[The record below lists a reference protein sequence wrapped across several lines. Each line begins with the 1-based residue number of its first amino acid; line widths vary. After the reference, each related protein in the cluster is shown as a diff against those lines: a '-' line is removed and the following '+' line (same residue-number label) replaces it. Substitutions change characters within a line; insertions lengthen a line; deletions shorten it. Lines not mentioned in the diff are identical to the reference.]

1 MCQTPIGTIIQ
12 RWSLGRTVRRSL
24 SHVSFASIFCSPASP
39 FASLDWGRCTRKG
52 TTLYLHVFN
61 WPSDGTL
68 PVPLRNQVKGARL
81 LADPSKPLTVSASS
95 DGVRIRLPARA
106 PDAIAMVVALQ
117 LAGEPQVIAAS
128 SASTLVR

>member
-1 MCQTPIGTIIQ
+1 MQAIGAWMKVNGEAIYAT
-12 RWSLGRTVRRSL
+12 T
-24 SHVSFASIFCSPASP
+24 ASP

-68 PVPLRNQVKGARL
+68 LVPLQNQVAGARL
-81 LADPSKPLTVSASS
+81 LADPSQMLGVSTSS

-106 PDAIAMVVALQ
+106 PDAIATVVALQ
-117 LAGEPQVIAAS
+117 ITGEPRVIAAS
-128 SASTLVR
+128 SSKTPER